1 MLDEFLAKLS
11 DEAQLRIA
19 LRLIRLALP
28 VWQNHIS
35 AHPADVE
42 KINALIAAENTVTGE
57 IRPIDADLPIR
68 YLAKIEHSYA
78 QAQGRGKNPIP
89 LMKGDVLLGPLL
101 GKIMQALTSA
111 KWDDTLPYSVRLVYT
126 SVWNVLTWLLFR
138 RLSYSEETHICVAI
152 NQAADALMTEKI
164 CSVDEINALLNEYSG
179 FIRAASEDAEWENAP
194 GVTLDKDGM
203 TPNEIY
209 ARISGEKLVKDPPN
223 AAQVTEIL
231 RQMREEGKSY
241 WDEWEEYYSGTC
253 KTYSYNAEKQSY
265 WLSEADVIVASFFN
279 QYALSEKQMQEFI
292 ASRSL
297 YDLRQSG
304 FEV

>member
-1 MLDEFLAKLS
+1 MLDEFLAKIS
-11 DEAQLRIA
+11 DEAQLKIA

-42 KINALIAAENTVTGE
+42 KINALIAAENTVSGK
-57 IRPIDADLPIR
+57 IRPIDADLPDR
-68 YLAKIEHSYA
+68 YLAKIEQSYA
-78 QAQGRGKNPIP
+78 QVQGRGKNPIP

-101 GKIMQALTSA
+101 GKIMQPLTSDA
-111 KWDDTLPYSVRLVYT
+111 WDDALPYSVRLVYT

-138 RLSYSEETHICVAI
+138 RVSYSEETHICVAI

-164 CSVDEINALLNEYSG
+164 CSVDEINALLDEYSG

-194 GVTLDKDGM
+194 GVTQDKDGM

-297 YDLRQSG
+297 YDIRQSG